1 MDTWY
6 LYYIGTYH
14 GKLKTCQYTNPVP
27 GGSFHFDSIC
37 LKKYRFLCEFI
48 SIKPITALII
58 DSLQVQIMKKETFKE
73 IIETDN
79 SILLLDIREPEEL
92 LIEETIPGAKNVP
105 MGKVFTEAIKGN
117 LPKDVQII
125 VFCRTGGRAGVVER
139 ELRERGYLID
149 GLEGGLEALRET

>member
-1 MDTWY
+1 
-6 LYYIGTYH
+6 
-14 GKLKTCQYTNPVP
+14 
-27 GGSFHFDSIC
+27 
-37 LKKYRFLCEFI
+37 
-48 SIKPITALII
+48 
-58 DSLQVQIMKKETFKE
+58 MKKETFKE

-125 VFCRTGGRAGVVER
+125 VFCRTGGRANIVAR
-139 ELRERGYLID
+139 ELSERGYNIE
-149 GLEGGLEALRET
+149 GLEGGLESLRSK

>member
-1 MDTWY
+1 
-6 LYYIGTYH
+6 
-14 GKLKTCQYTNPVP
+14 
-27 GGSFHFDSIC
+27 
-37 LKKYRFLCEFI
+37 
-48 SIKPITALII
+48 
-58 DSLQVQIMKKETFKE
+58 MKKETFKE
-73 IIETDN
+73 IIETDH

-139 ELRERGYLID
+139 ELCERGYLID